1 MHDQQLPS
9 LENRKQ
15 LKLASVNIA
24 FLSLL
29 TTRLVL
35 GIASVL
41 FLMLSYMNTFIVL
54 KTCSFRS
61 ILIIN

>member
-15 LKLASVNIA
+15 LKLGSVNIV

>member
-15 LKLASVNIA
+15 LKLGSVNIV

-41 FLMLSYMNTFIVL
+41 FLMLSYMNIFIVL
-54 KTCSFRS
+54 KICSFRS